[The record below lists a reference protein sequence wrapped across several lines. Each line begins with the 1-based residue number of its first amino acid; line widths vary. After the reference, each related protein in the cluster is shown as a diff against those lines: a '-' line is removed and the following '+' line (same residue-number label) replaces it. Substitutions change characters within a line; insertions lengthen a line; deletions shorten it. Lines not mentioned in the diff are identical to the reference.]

1 MSMALWNE
9 VSKSEMIFSSSDNWI
24 YSQEDSRGWGKV
36 NRWWCGGGGRQK
48 NCGRF
53 IFEQLTNTDKDKKI
67 TTNIDGL
74 KLYNLDL

>member
-1 MSMALWNE
+1 M
-9 VSKSEMIFSSSDNWI
+9 
-24 YSQEDSRGWGKV
+24 
-36 NRWWCGGGGRQK
+36 NRWWCGGGGGRQI